1 MRPDSRPVVPGI
13 PSKPLPAITPG
24 VVLCVIALH
33 LLVLRQH
40 PAAQT
45 VLDETPTRS
54 LMALQRLVDELKLG
68 LAIPHPVAVS
78 VVGSNRLAMSVA
90 APAVQDGPFQLS
102 VDAGFLENLSDDE
115 LSAAFAHE
123 LGHVWVSTH
132 HPYLQT
138 ERLANEIAMRVVS
151 RASLERLYAKVW
163 AHGGAKG
170 DLLAFLGPPAEAT
183 VATASVSLGH

>member
-1 MRPDSRPVVPGI
+1 MRADSRPARPGI
-13 PSKPLPAITPG
+13 PSRPLPPIAPG

-45 VLDETPTRS
+45 VWSETPARS
-54 LMALQRLVDELKLG
+54 LGTLQRLVDELKTG
-68 LAIPHPVAVS
+68 LAIPHAVAVS
-78 VVGSNRLAMSVA
+78 VVGSNRLVMSVA
-90 APAVQDGPFQLS
+90 PPAAQDAPFQLS
-102 VDAGFLENLSDDE
+102 VDAGFLDDLTDDE

-123 LGHVWVSTH
+123 LGHVWVFTH

-151 RASLERLYAKVW
+151 RESLERVYSKMW
-163 AHGGAKG
+163 AHGGRKG
-170 DLLAFLGPPAEAT
+170 DLLAFLGPPAEPTLTT
-183 VATASVSLGH
+183 VSAGLSH